1 MVDPRLERLA
11 AVLVG
16 YGIQVEEG
24 EWVQIRG
31 DASSLPLLRQIHKA
45 VIRAGGYPTLIID
58 DSYAVRTLLREGSEA
73 QLRWLD
79 PIYDLFAERG
89 DAIINIL
96 GTENTRANSNFDPQR
111 NQIRQMARM
120 GFNQTIMQRTAAA
133 DFKWMLAQYPNH
145 SGAQEANMSLE
156 EYRDFIYKACF
167 CDRDDPITEWQRI
180 SHMQQQKVDWL
191 RNRRTVA
198 CRGPNIDLELSIAD
212 RVFINAAGR
221 QNMPDG
227 EIFTGPV
234 EDSANG
240 WVRFTYPSIVDGS
253 AVSGIELVF
262 ANGRVVEA
270 SADQNEELLH
280 AQVNTDEGARYLG
293 ELGIGTNFGIQQFT
307 GNMLFD
313 EKIGGTI
320 HLALGLSYPE
330 TGGRNQSAI
339 HWDMICDMRNS
350 SEIYVDDE
358 LFYKNGEFVV

>member
-1 MVDPRLERLA
+1 MVDPLLERLA

-16 YGIQVEEG
+16 YGIQVEQD

-31 DASSLPLLRQIHKA
+31 DASSLPLIRQIHKA
-45 VIRAGGYPTLIID
+45 VIRAGGHPTLIID
-58 DSYAVRTLLREGSEA
+58 DSYAVRTLLREGSES

-79 PIYDLFAERG
+79 PIYDLFAEKG

-133 DFKWMLAQYPNH
+133 DFKWALTQYPNH

-156 EYRDFIYKACF
+156 EYKDFIYKACF
-167 CDRDDPITEWQRI
+167 CDRDDPIAEWQRI
-180 SHMQQQKVDWL
+180 SQMQQHKVDWL
-191 RNRRTVA
+191 KGRQTVV
-198 CRGPNIDLELSIAD
+198 CRGPNIDLELSITD
-212 RVFINAAGR
+212 RVFVNAAGR

-262 ANGRVVEA
+262 ANGCVVEA
-270 SADQNEELLH
+270 RAEQNEELLYV
-280 AQVNTDEGARYLG
+280 QLNTDEGSRYLG
-293 ELGIGTNFGIQQFT
+293 EFGIGTNFGIQQFT
-307 GNMLFD
+307 GNILFD

-320 HLALGLSYPE
+320 HMAIGMGYPE
-330 TGGRNQSAI
+330 TGSKNRSAV
-339 HWDMICDMRNS
+339 HWDMICDMREDS
-350 SEIYVDDE
+350 TIAVDGD
-358 LFYKNGEFVV
+358 LFYENGKFAV

>member
-1 MVDPRLERLA
+1 MVDSRLERLA
-11 AVLVG
+11 AVLVE
-16 YGIQVEEG
+16 YGIQVKDG

-31 DASSLPLLRQIHKA
+31 DASSLPLIRQIHKA
-45 VIRAGGYPTLIID
+45 VIRSAGNPTLIID
-58 DSYAVRTLLREGSEA
+58 DSYSVRTLLREGSEA

-79 PIYDLFAERG
+79 PIYDLFAEKG
-89 DAIINIL
+89 NAIINIL

-111 NQIRQMARM
+111 NQIRQIART
-120 GFNQTIMQRTAAA
+120 GFNQTILQRTAAN
-133 DFKWMLAQYPNH
+133 DFKWVLTQHPNH
-145 SGAQEANMSLE
+145 SSAQEANMSLE
-156 EYRDFIYKACF
+156 EYEDFFYKACF
-167 CDRDDPITEWQRI
+167 CDRDDPVAQWRRI
-180 SHMQQQKVDWL
+180 NHIQQQKVDWL
-191 RNRRTVA
+191 KGKHTVR
-198 CRGPNIDLELSIAD
+198 CKGPNVDLELSIAN
-212 RVFINAAGR
+212 RVFVNASGR

-240 WVRFTYPSIVDGS
+240 WIRFTYPSIVDGS

-270 SADQNEELLH
+270 SASQNEDLLH
-280 AQVNTDEGARYLG
+280 AQLNTDEGSRYLG

-307 GNMLFD
+307 GNILFD

-339 HWDMICDMRNS
+339 HWDMICDMRDS

-358 LFYKNGEFVV
+358 LFYRNGEFVI